1 MDLNVGMPEMKEAK
15 ISPYQWMERHFF
27 FFFFSRDWSS
37 LLDLYL
43 NFHGRLGRVELALR
57 GALLLGGTSCLTFF
71 LLGCVFLFTLFESG
85 VGAIALMG
93 LWLLTYFVM
102 FLCGLSLLARRF
114 HDMDKSGW
122 WVLLILVPILNLATY
137 IYLLVKKGTSGANRF
152 GAVPE

>member
-1 MDLNVGMPEMKEAK
+1 MAEWLKTNWRIFLPTSGWNS
-15 ISPYQWMERHFF
+15 IFSPGRFPGTGP
-27 FFFFSRDWSS
+27 S
-37 LLDLYL
+37 LLALYL

-57 GALLLGGTSCLTFF
+57 GALLLGGASCLTFF
-71 LLGCVFLFTLFESG
+71 LMGCVFLFTLFESG

-122 WVLLILVPILNLATY
+122 WVMLFCVPIVNLATY
-137 IYLLVKKGTSGANRF
+137 IYLMTKKGTPGANRF
-152 GAVPE
+152 GGVPE

>member
-1 MDLNVGMPEMKEAK
+1 MDLNGGMVENKLENL
-15 ISPYQWMERHFF
+15 SPYQWMEQHFF
-27 FFFFSRDWSS
+27 ARQIPRDWPS
-37 LLDLYL
+37 LLALYL

-57 GALLLGGTSCLTFF
+57 GALLLGGASCLTFF
-71 LLGCVFLFTLFESG
+71 LMGCVFLFTLFESG

-122 WVLLILVPILNLATY
+122 WVMLFCVPIVNVATY
-137 IYLLVKKGTSGANRF
+137 IYLMTKKGTPGANRF
-152 GAVPE
+152 GGVPE

>member
-1 MDLNVGMPEMKEAK
+1 MDLYVGTPEVNDHK

-27 FFFFSRDWSS
+27 ARQIPRDWTS

-71 LLGCVFLFTLFESG
+71 LMGCVFIFTLFESG

-93 LWLLTYFVM
+93 LWLLAYFVM
-102 FLCGLSLLARRF
+102 FL
-114 HDMDKSGW
+114 
-122 WVLLILVPILNLATY
+122 
-137 IYLLVKKGTSGANRF
+137 
-152 GAVPE
+152 